1 MPDLLEA
8 ALHNLA
14 TPMVLSFALGVLA
27 GALRSDLELPEAMT
41 RGLSIYLLFSIGFRG
56 GTELAE
62 AGVDGVVPALL
73 TAILLSALLPL
84 PAYGIVR
91 AVGGADRLTASA
103 ISAHYGS
110 ISIVT
115 FVAATELVTARGLV
129 VEGQLSAMA
138 ALMET
143 PAIVTGLWLAGRAR
157 GTSAESTAR
166 GSERT
171 RRSRK
176 AVLREVLVHGSVVL
190 LLGSFVIGAVTG
202 HEGREALDPF
212 VRAPFKGVLCLFL
225 LDMGLLVARRFDRQ
239 RVPVRLLATGL
250 IVPLVSATAGLAA
263 SWLLGLSVGGATV
276 LVTLT
281 ASASYIAVPAA
292 MRLAIPE
299 VTPSIYVTLALG
311 VTFPFNL
318 VLGIPL
324 YHALAERLLG

>member
-1 MPDLLEA
+1 MPALLEV

-27 GALRSDLELPEAMT
+27 GAVRSDLELPEAMT

-62 AGVDGVVPALL
+62 SGGGSVLPALL
-73 TAILLSALLPL
+73 VAVALSALLPL
-84 PAYGIVR
+84 PAYGITR
-91 AVGGADRLTASA
+91 TLGGADGLTASA

-115 FVAATELVTARGLV
+115 FVAATEFASARGLD
-129 VEGQLSAMA
+129 VEGHLSAMA

-157 GTSAESTAR
+157 GRSAQTTGR
-166 GSERT
+166 GAERAERG
-171 RRSRK
+171 RR
-176 AVLREVLVHGSVVL
+176 ALLREVLLHGSVVL
-190 LLGSFVIGAVTG
+190 LLGSFAIGAITG

-239 RVPVRLLATGL
+239 RVPLRLVATGVA
-250 IVPLVSATAGLAA
+250 VPLVNALVGLAA
-263 SWLLGLSVGGATV
+263 ARWLGLSVGGATV
-276 LVTLT
+276 LVTLA

-292 MRLAIPE
+292 MRLAVPE

-311 VTFPFNL
+311 VTFPLNL
-318 VLGIPL
+318 VVGIPL
-324 YHALAERLLG
+324 YHALAERMLP